1 MEDAIEDHT
10 VFSQMGIENNQTN
23 VRLGTGIEELY
34 NLWKKRIEERRPFQ
48 YLVGCKHWRDL
59 VLSVQDGVLIP
70 RPETELIVDLVADV
84 VSNNEGLRE
93 DVEGKL
99 ASIVSNPPYIP
110 SDNIPGLQ
118 AEVGRHEP
126 RLALDGGLNGMDEL
140 LHLCNG
146 AALML
151 RLGGFFIFEVMDTSQ
166 IILLEDELN
175 DCIADQQEEA
185 QIEPTHGSPKNS
197 NTPSRHSKEIVE
209 VPEIVLEDEFIDVLQ
224 GDSIHRIKT
233 KPIVGHPKRRLKSA
247 LEKKN
252 GKSRSKTTHA
262 EKHASGLRKKACEA
276 RQVESLGSLNKVS
289 TTTSDVIQEEHHFG
303 KK

>member
-93 DVEGKL
+93 NISDLFSFFCTLLQTTQDVIELRQGSWFKPLKDVEGKL
-99 ASIVSNPPYIP
+99 AGIVSNPPYIP

-126 RLALDGGLNGMDEL
+126 RLALDGGLNGMDDL

-151 RLGGFFIFEVMDTSQ
+151 RPGGFFIFEVL
-166 IILLEDELN
+166 I
-175 DCIADQQEEA
+175 
-185 QIEPTHGSPKNS
+185 
-197 NTPSRHSKEIVE
+197 
-209 VPEIVLEDEFIDVLQ
+209 F
-224 GDSIHRIKT
+224 
-233 KPIVGHPKRRLKSA
+233 
-247 LEKKN
+247 
-252 GKSRSKTTHA
+252 
-262 EKHASGLRKKACEA
+262 
-276 RQVESLGSLNKVS
+276 
-289 TTTSDVIQEEHHFG
+289 
-303 KK
+303 